1 MSDNNFKTQRLNA
14 IEQMRE
20 MNRRSQNGKTPQTAP
35 PRPEKPPEKP
45 PENKKP
51 PSFLEGLGLP
61 FLDRLKTDGDLTL
74 ILGILLLLLSEKADK
89 RLLFALIY
97 ILL

>member
-1 MSDNNFKTQRLNA
+1 MNENDFKQRQQTA
-14 IEQMRE
+14 IEQMRQ
-20 MNRRSQNGKTPQTAP
+20 MNRRSSNVTPQKEPEPEP
-35 PRPEKPPEKP
+35 PKPPTNKP
-45 PENKKP
+45 QN
-51 PSFLEGLGLP
+51 SFLGNLGLP
-61 FLDRLKTDGDLTL
+61 FLDNLKTDGDLTL